1 MHRTNSLELGNLHRI
16 RVAVFLAQL
25 GITYGLNL
33 YINTISLHYVRRVAM
48 IVERNRSLQG
58 DIYLNEKLEWK
69 YAVFKSRIQHF
80 WQHKIKAKYSG
91 PVTKMS
97 NIIRSR

>member
-1 MHRTNSLELGNLHRI
+1 
-16 RVAVFLAQL
+16 
-25 GITYGLNL
+25 
-33 YINTISLHYVRRVAM
+33 M

-58 DIYLNEKLEWK
+58 DIYLNERLAWK